1 MRVLISLCMYTIIDT
16 NMLSCKSDPTRLD
29 SQIKCFHGG
38 LSELGEV
45 NHETQ
50 FNLNNVS

>member
-1 MRVLISLCMYTIIDT
+1 MYINIDA
-16 NMLSCKSDPTRLD
+16 NLLSCKADETRLD

-38 LSELGEV
+38 LSELGRV
-45 NHETQ
+45 NHEAQ